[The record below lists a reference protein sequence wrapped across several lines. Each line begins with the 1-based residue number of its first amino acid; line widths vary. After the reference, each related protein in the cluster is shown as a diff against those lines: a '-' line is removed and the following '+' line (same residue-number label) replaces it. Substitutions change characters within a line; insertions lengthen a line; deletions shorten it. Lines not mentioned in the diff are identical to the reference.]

1 MSPWLFV
8 GGVAVTASSFARL
21 SVFAAAVFLSAQL
34 ASAQTPR
41 PLFAPQIALNQQENV
56 PAAGQQAAI
65 ERAVKRFR
73 VGVEGG
79 IGLDPEMIMI
89 GAHGSFGPFFHRN
102 VSFRPGFEFGFG
114 EVTTEF
120 AVNLEVLFRMN
131 DGAPRRWTPYF
142 GVGPNFGLSHRGFEE
157 ETGEETT
164 TTTTTSTGTTTTEST
179 SRFDFGD
186 TDFESGINF
195 IVGVHRN
202 DGLFLEMKA
211 TAYGV
216 AVVRLLVGY
225 DF

>member
-142 GVGPNFGLSHRGFEE
+142 GVGPNFGSATSDRATSSTAPAAGLSPAPPPPAPAYFSSLVPRHTV
-157 ETGEETT
+157 TGPHVLRDQQEP
-164 TTTTTSTGTTTTEST
+164 
-179 SRFDFGD
+179 
-186 TDFESGINF
+186 
-195 IVGVHRN
+195 IVSP
-202 DGLFLEMKA
+202 
-211 TAYGV
+211 
-216 AVVRLLVGY
+216 
-225 DF
+225 